1 MTVARQKLGHW
12 IRLVGAETP
21 LATLTPAAFD
31 TYVAQRREEGVSD
44 HTISKEVT
52 HLLSVLRLAKR
63 GGCYPIDIETLRPP
77 DLHAGYVPRKRALT
91 RPELVALLTELP
103 PHRSALV
110 AICVAL
116 GCRLGEARRLLPTD
130 IEKERVLIR
139 GTKTKSSQRW
149 VPILS
154 FYRPL
159 LEQARP
165 WLPVEPW
172 GKVWRDMAAA
182 CRRAGIDKVTS
193 NDLRRTHSTLLI
205 EAGVDR
211 DVVRRLLGHTT
222 TTMVDRVYGQPTTE
236 ALAQLAERKLELAL
250 PLLPEYKDVTQSGGG
265 TDTEDSE
272 QPENPI
278 SPRSSEDKSSGFLSL
293 TGDIDKPLENA
304 GFSGKQALSDSLS
317 FGETPCEY
325 PALGTRESQFIW
337 ALSIAGWELF
347 RAAESLGVV
356 S

>member
-31 TYVAQRREEGVSD
+31 AYVAQRRDEGVSD
-44 HTISKEVT
+44 HTVSKEVT

-63 GGCYPIDIETLRPP
+63 GGCYPVDIETLRPP

-91 RPELVALLTELP
+91 RPELAALLTELP
-103 PHRSALV
+103 PHRGALV
-110 AICVAL
+110 AVCVAL

-130 IEKERVLIR
+130 IEAERVLIR

-159 LEQARP
+159 LEQAQP

-250 PLLPEYKDVTQSGGG
+250 PLLGEYKDDTQQ
-265 TDTEDSE
+265 E
-272 QPENPI
+272 ENPI
-278 SPRSSEDKSSGFLSL
+278 GPRSSEDKSSGFLSPS
-293 TGDIDKPLENA
+293 GDSDKPLGYA
-304 GFSGKQALSDSLS
+304 GDGGKDAGSTSVGAGEDQWNHLDASTFTSQSLS
-317 FGETPCEY
+317 
-325 PALGTRESQFIW
+325 L
-337 ALSIAGWELF
+337 AGWEFF
-347 RAAESLGVV
+347 RAAERMEVACG
-356 S
+356 

>member
-1 MTVARQKLGHW
+1 
-12 IRLVGAETP
+12 
-21 LATLTPAAFD
+21 
-31 TYVAQRREEGVSD
+31 VAQRREEGVSD
-44 HTISKEVT
+44 HTTSKEVT

-91 RPELVALLTELP
+91 RPELAALLSELP
-103 PHRSALV
+103 PHRGALV
-110 AICVAL
+110 AVCVAL

-130 IEKERVLIR
+130 IEAERVLIR

-159 LEQARP
+159 LEQALP

-250 PLLPEYKDVTQSGGG
+250 PLLGEYKDDTQSGGG
-265 TDTEDSE
+265 TGTVDTE
-272 QPENPI
+272 QQENPT
-278 SPRSSEDKSSGFLSL
+278 SPRSSEDKSSGFLSPSQ
-293 TGDIDKPLENA
+293 DSDKPLENA
-304 GFSGKQALSDSLS
+304 GLGGKQALSDSL
-317 FGETPCEY
+317 GLCEVPCEHLS
-325 PALGTRESQFIW
+325 LGTWESQSIW
-337 ALSIAGWELF
+337 ALSLAGWELF
-347 RAAESLGVV
+347 GVAESMGVACG
-356 S
+356 